1 MAFIKR
7 RWTPK
12 EADEWRKEDWIAILL
27 SVLAYITIT
36 VGSALSFLLL
46 TSGFIIFGVGI
57 LLTLLMYWVIDPKLK
72 MISSEYE
79 KKQKEYL
86 LQLEKIQTWEETDE

>member
-46 TSGFIIFGVGI
+46 TSGFIILGVGI

>member
-46 TSGFIIFGVGI
+46 TSGFIILGIGI